1 MENHIPDNVSK
12 LFLLFK
18 QAVEDERR
26 AQIMYK
32 EAMDLCE
39 DDSTREV
46 LEELYEDEVRHERKL
61 LKRYNALRREHGVD
75 QHGPG
80 TPTPLPR

>member
-39 DDSTREV
+39 DDSTREI
-46 LEELYEDEVRHERKL
+46 LEELYEDEVRHEHKL
-61 LKRYNALRREHGVD
+61 LERYNALRREHGVD
-75 QHGPG
+75 
-80 TPTPLPR
+80 